1 VANAISALASLHFSL
16 IRIAHGF
23 EAPNPTLEQSPAIRF
38 YDSAHQQIYRNKR
51 TTLSESDANAAIH
64 MLSFS
69 LMSGGVTDWRPMLD
83 IASEWLVR
91 TGITTSDNPKL
102 LMINMNEASRLALK
116 ATMVS
121 FIGPI
126 DRLSLP
132 EAHSGVISCQP

>member
-1 VANAISALASLHFSL
+1 
-16 IRIAHGF
+16 
-23 EAPNPTLEQSPAIRF
+23 
-38 YDSAHQQIYRNKR
+38 
-51 TTLSESDANAAIH
+51 

-69 LMSGGVTDWRPMLD
+69 LMSGGITDWRPMLD

-121 FIGPI
+121 FIRLI
-126 DRLSLP
+126 VTLSLP
-132 EAHSGVISCQP
+132 DARSGVISCQP